1 MAFKAFYFESKLPDL
16 MYCAE
21 WQLKQQLSAA
31 EPSRQSGFGVV
42 LFDWL
47 ADAFVS
53 CGRGAPKFKSYLKV

>member
-1 MAFKAFYFESKLPDL
+1 

-31 EPSRQSGFGVV
+31 EPSRQSGFAVV

-47 ADAFVS
+47 ADAFVG
-53 CGRGAPKFKSYLKV
+53 CGRGGPKFKVDLKV

>member
-1 MAFKAFYFESKLPDL
+1 

-31 EPSRQSGFGVV
+31 EPSRQSGFAVV

-47 ADAFVS
+47 ADAFVG
-53 CGRGAPKFKSYLKV
+53 CERDGPKFKIDLKV